1 MELTPTARRL
11 VERAADQIVREL
23 SRTPV
28 AKIPLGEFQ
37 SGPWVGVD
45 PQLGPEGG
53 LKYIKVALGGFD
65 YRGGFV
71 EPLPGLIEAVAR
83 GHLDEAHWLVEQ
95 FIIKRL
101 KLRLEETVPC

>member
-11 VERAADQIVREL
+11 VERAAAQIVREL

-53 LKYIKVALGGFD
+53 LKYIKVALGRFD
-65 YRGGFV
+65 YRGGVV

-83 GHLDEAHWLVEQ
+83 GQLDEAHWLVEQ
-95 FIIKRL
+95 LIVRHLRYRL
-101 KLRLEETVPC
+101 DTAV